1 MAKRKTKPTKPVVK
15 SRTNATLDEDIQ
27 LLVEKHSGRT
37 RVTTRDP
44 SGKQKILT
52 IMFGARRAPSHQL
65 DVTDFG
71 TPEDPTSRD
80 QRLHADRVRAHDAR
94 RKEIEEALTKALR
107 EQKER
112 LTGETDVKAPAVI
125 AAPPVDP
132 DEVWSKRSVTA
143 LLAQILGADDCAL
156 GADSVKVNTEKGK
169 NEIFLTQGDRTVKLN
184 ISFPRKPKK

>member
-94 RKEIEEALTKALR
+94 RKEIEEAITKALK

-112 LTGETDVKAPAVI
+112 LTGVSDVKVPDAPT
-125 AAPPVDP
+125 P
-132 DEVWSKRSVTA
+132 DFDQERFSKASFTQALAA
-143 LLAQILGADDCAL
+143 LLQADDCPIS
-156 GADSVKVNTEKGK
+156 GMVVKPIIEKGK
-169 NEIFLTQGDRTVKLN
+169 NQIEITIGDQNFLLN
-184 ISFPRKPKK
+184 CSMPRKKK